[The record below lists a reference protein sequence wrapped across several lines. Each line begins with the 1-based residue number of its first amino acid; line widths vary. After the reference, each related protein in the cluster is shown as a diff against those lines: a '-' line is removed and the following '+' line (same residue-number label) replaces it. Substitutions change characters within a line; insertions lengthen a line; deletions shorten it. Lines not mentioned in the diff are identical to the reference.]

1 MSGDFER
8 NDRRDAMTT
17 PAPLS
22 RWGSLEI
29 REKLGEGTYGEVFRA
44 WHPQLEIEVA
54 LKLFK
59 PTVGAAVSRALGEAR
74 ALARVRHE
82 HVVRVYDVQTYDGRA
97 GLWMELVRG
106 RTLQAL
112 LNERGTLGYR
122 EAALIGQD
130 LCRALAAVHQAGLTH
145 GDIKPQNVVREE
157 SGRVVLMDFG
167 AGRWRGSAANTGII
181 VGTPMFLAPE
191 VLDGGVPTPA
201 ADIYSLG
208 VLIYHLVTGTY
219 PMLATTIQ
227 ELQSAQTRAKRL
239 TLRDTRRDL
248 PALFAQ
254 VVDRAIA
261 VDPRARHGS
270 IGELEADLMHS
281 VDAPPQ
287 RSASLAVLP
296 FVNLNAD
303 DDHEYFSDGLT
314 EELINVLSR
323 LEGLRVMSRTSAFEF
338 KGKAIDIRA
347 IGAQLGVANVLEGSV
362 RKSDDR
368 LRVTVRLVN
377 TDDGCQ
383 LWTGRFDRTM
393 TDIFD
398 IQDEIAQTIASSL
411 EIALA
416 SRGGQALVKRYT
428 GDMEAYQLYLRGRFH
443 WNRRSNEGFEKARE
457 YFEAALACDSRYA
470 PAYAGLADYYISV
483 ASWGL
488 VAPDEAWPRAKA
500 AALTALDLDPS
511 LADAH
516 VTLAVCNT
524 YYDWNWQE
532 GERGFRRA
540 RELNPSDTN
549 ACVQFATYLIQ
560 RGRLAEAR
568 WQMERALEI
577 DPLSG
582 TVNTYVAGVAYYARQ
597 YDRAI
602 ALCRTAMELS
612 PQDIELMCVLALSY
626 EGQGNLA
633 EAIAAFETARK
644 VSGNYPIVVASLAA
658 TYAKAG
664 NRRAALQ
671 LVDQLREVAADQYV
685 PPIAWAWTYTALGEL
700 DVAFDWLDKSADAH
714 EMLLAYAGVAPAYDA
729 LRPDPRFAAL
739 IRRIGLNPADEP
751 TTEFDA

>member
-1 MSGDFER
+1 
-8 NDRRDAMTT
+8 
-17 PAPLS
+17 
-22 RWGSLEI
+22 
-29 REKLGEGTYGEVFRA
+29 
-44 WHPQLEIEVA
+44 
-54 LKLFK
+54 
-59 PTVGAAVSRALGEAR
+59 
-74 ALARVRHE
+74 
-82 HVVRVYDVQTYDGRA
+82 YDVQTYDGRA

-167 AGRWRGSAANTGII
+167 AGRWRGSTANTGII

-296 FVNLNAD
+296 LVNLNAD

-457 YFEAALACDSRYA
+457 YFEAALACDSRY
-470 PAYAGLADYYISV
+470 
-483 ASWGL
+483 
-488 VAPDEAWPRAKA
+488 
-500 AALTALDLDPS
+500 
-511 LADAH
+511 
-516 VTLAVCNT
+516 
-524 YYDWNWQE
+524 
-532 GERGFRRA
+532 
-540 RELNPSDTN
+540 
-549 ACVQFATYLIQ
+549 
-560 RGRLAEAR
+560 
-568 WQMERALEI
+568 
-577 DPLSG
+577 
-582 TVNTYVAGVAYYARQ
+582 
-597 YDRAI
+597 
-602 ALCRTAMELS
+602 
-612 PQDIELMCVLALSY
+612 
-626 EGQGNLA
+626 
-633 EAIAAFETARK
+633 
-644 VSGNYPIVVASLAA
+644 
-658 TYAKAG
+658 
-664 NRRAALQ
+664 
-671 LVDQLREVAADQYV
+671 
-685 PPIAWAWTYTALGEL
+685 PP
-700 DVAFDWLDKSADAH
+700 
-714 EMLLAYAGVAPAYDA
+714 
-729 LRPDPRFAAL
+729 
-739 IRRIGLNPADEP
+739 
-751 TTEFDA
+751 